1 MVRQDEDIARLAE
14 HFVCVRIQ
22 AMNGVN
28 IELFRF
34 DYDLTWMAFFMN
46 ADETIYARYGG
57 REDDHAE
64 SHLNK
69 ESLVRVMQAVLTLH
83 RQRGAAKPGEPGAK
97 PKRTPEDL
105 PVMKEI
111 IPRRPHGCIHC
122 HDVKG
127 AQLIQARRDKLLRKE
142 MVFQYPPPS
151 TLGME
156 MDPVDQRLIR
166 RVLANSAAERAG
178 VRAGDVILE
187 VNRQPVLTFGD
198 ISYQLS
204 QAGDPGRVPLTVQ
217 RNGVELP
224 EITVELPPGWKR
236 SRDPS
241 WRETLHLVGP
251 GAGFWGS
258 KLTAEQKR
266 KLGLAESALAI
277 QVQAVFGPHAQQAG
291 IRNGD
296 VVIELDGLRHDM
308 SIRQLHAHLHLNRDW
323 GETVSVTVLRAG
335 RSVPLKLRLPE
346 SPPPVQ

>member
-14 HFVCVRIQ
+14 QFVCVRIQ

-28 IELFRF
+28 LELFRF
-34 DYDLTWMAFFMN
+34 DYDLTWMAFFLS
-46 ADETIYARYGG
+46 ADEHIYARYGG
-57 REDDHAE
+57 REDHHAE

-69 ESLVRVMQAVLTLH
+69 ESLVNVMKAVLELH
-83 RQRGAAKPGEPGAK
+83 RQRAARPPAKPAVLAK
-97 PKRTPEDL
+97 RIPEDL

-127 AQLIQARRDKLLRKE
+127 AQLIQAQREQRLRKE
-142 MVFQYPPPS
+142 MVFEYPPPS
-151 TLGME
+151 TVGIEL
-156 MDPVDQRLIR
+156 DPVHQQVIR
-166 RVLANSAAERAG
+166 RVLDNSPAQQAG
-178 VRAGDVILE
+178 LRPGDRVRA

-198 ISYQLS
+198 ITHQL
-204 QAGDPGRVPLTVQ
+204 ALVPDPGRVSLTVE
-217 RNGVELP
+217 RAGVELP
-224 EITVELPPGWKR
+224 ELTLELPRGWRR

-258 KLTAEQKR
+258 PLSKEQKR
-266 KLGLAESALAI
+266 KLGLAAESLAI

-308 SIRQLHAHLHLNRDW
+308 TIRQLHAHLHLNRNW
-323 GETVSVTVLRAG
+323 GDTVTATVLRQG
-335 RSVPLKLRLPE
+335 QPVRLQLRLPT
-346 SPPPVQ
+346 SPPGVH